1 MCPATLGQK
10 WAYVRLV
17 DDKRKNNTSPSKTL
31 VNQKIAAGVL
41 AALAQEYERGGRQ
54 DGRAAKTPVLG
65 FSAASLGL
73 SAASVEPTNAR
84 VMRAHTKVCRH
95 RS

>member
-1 MCPATLGQK
+1 MRKGKTTPVRQK
-10 WAYVRLV
+10 
-17 DDKRKNNTSPSKTL
+17 PGEP
-31 VNQKIAAGVL
+31 QKIAAGVL

-65 FSAASLGL
+65 LSAASLGL